1 MAFTLE
7 ADDVLGA
14 AAFNTGASGFDVT
27 PRFATGVA
35 DFDPVAA
42 FFVAAPFVCDVAL
55 DEATRFAA
63 AGGFGA
69 TTVVGMAAF
78 FGTSTTR
85 PRAAPALG
93 ATDFGGITG
102 ASG

>member
-7 ADDVLGA
+7 ADDDLGA
-14 AAFNTGASGFDVT
+14 AAFNAGARGFDVT

-35 DFDPVAA
+35 TLDPVAA
-42 FFVAAPFVCDVAL
+42 FFVAAPFVCVVAL

-63 AGGFGA
+63 AGAFGA
-69 TTVVGMAAF
+69 TTVLGEAAF
-78 FGTSTTR
+78 FATPTTR
-85 PRAAPALG
+85 ASAASAPG
-93 ATDFGGITG
+93 AADFGGFAA